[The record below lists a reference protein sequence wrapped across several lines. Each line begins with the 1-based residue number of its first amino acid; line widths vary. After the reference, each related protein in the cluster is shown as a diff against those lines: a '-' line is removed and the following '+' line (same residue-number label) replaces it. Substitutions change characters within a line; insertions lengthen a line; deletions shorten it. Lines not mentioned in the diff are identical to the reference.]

1 MAQAITSLKKEK
13 IYYDNLEPMIDQMML
28 KFPHLAHDILKELDN
43 ISMANCRNI
52 SKQWRNFIDDQKFQ
66 FIRKIQR
73 YRGNMRKFK
82 VQWNK
87 VIAKTSVE
95 NSYVHLKRF

>member
-1 MAQAITSLKKEK
+1 MAQAITSLKKEN

-52 SKQWRNFIDDQKFQ
+52 SKQWCNFIDVQKFQ
-66 FIRKIQR
+66 FNELLR
-73 YRGNMRKFK
+73 
-82 VQWNK
+82 
-87 VIAKTSVE
+87 VIKAFSALL
-95 NSYVHLKRF
+95 YLKQ